1 MDSNNENQD
10 ILSRIAVIENATQN
24 IKDDINEIKSSL
36 SILLASFNSFNT
48 KIAIHDIKLN
58 EHSKELDDIKKR
70 EDEMSRKFYTIL
82 GIATCII
89 FVVQNF
95 GPMILQ
101 LIFTK

>member
-1 MDSNNENQD
+1 MDSNNEKED
-10 ILSRIAVIENATQN
+10 ILSRIAVIESTTQN

-36 SILLASFNSFNT
+36 NVLLTSFNVFNT

-58 EHSKELDDIKKR
+58 EYGKELDDIKKR

>member
-1 MDSNNENQD
+1 MDSNNEKQD
-10 ILSRIAVIENATQN
+10 ILSRIAIIENTTQN

-58 EHSKELDDIKKR
+58 EYGKELDAIKKR
-70 EDEMSRKFYTIL
+70 EDDMSKKFYTIL
-82 GIATCII
+82 GVATCII

-101 LIFTK
+101 LIFAK

>member
-1 MDSNNENQD
+1 MDSNNEKQD

-58 EHSKELDDIKKR
+58 EHSKALDDIKKH
-70 EDEMSRKFYTIL
+70 EDEMSKKFYTIL

-89 FVVQNF
+89 FIVQNF

-101 LIFTK
+101 LIFSK

>member
-1 MDSNNENQD
+1 MDSNNEKED
-10 ILSRIAVIENATQN
+10 ILSRIAVIENTTQN

-58 EHSKELDDIKKR
+58 EYGRELDDIKKR

-89 FVVQNF
+89 FIVQNF